1 MCYYG
6 HVENTSNLGGD
17 VAWSF
22 FFGALVEIPAYS
34 VPFLINRFGR
44 TPILVILF
52 VLSAVSSITYGYL
65 PKGIHPAALGQST
78 RPGLLLVFKKF
89 LLQYFSCLERI
100 AVVTAYQWAGA

>member
-34 VPFLINRFGR
+34 VPFLINREGGDHSDPTLLSGPYGFG
-44 TPILVILF
+44 PKIGLF
-52 VLSAVSSITYGYL
+52 YKLS
-65 PKGIHPAALGQST
+65 
-78 RPGLLLVFKKF
+78 
-89 LLQYFSCLERI
+89 
-100 AVVTAYQWAGA
+100 W

>member
-34 VPFLINRFGR
+34 VPFLINRK
-44 TPILVILF
+44 
-52 VLSAVSSITYGYL
+52 
-65 PKGIHPAALGQST
+65 KGVDTFPD
-78 RPGLLLVFKKF
+78 
-89 LLQYFSCLERI
+89 
-100 AVVTAYQWAGA
+100 